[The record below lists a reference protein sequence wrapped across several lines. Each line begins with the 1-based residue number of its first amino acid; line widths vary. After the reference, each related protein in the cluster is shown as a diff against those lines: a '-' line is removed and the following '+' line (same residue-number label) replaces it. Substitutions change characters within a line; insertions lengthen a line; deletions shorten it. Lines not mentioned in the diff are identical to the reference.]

1 MKSILAD
8 ITSKDYKQLYL
19 LHGEEAYLKHQYRDK
34 LKEALMDGA
43 DTMNYHYFEGKE
55 VVIPSLIDLSETIPF
70 FADRRVIVIEN
81 SGLFKQGGEQ
91 LAEYL
96 GQPSPTVFFIFVEN
110 EIDKRSRLFK

>member
-8 ITSKDYKQLYL
+8 ISNKDYKQLYL

-55 VVIPSLIDLSETIPF
+55 VVIVVRSLVVGKPLSMMLFARHATLTIC
-70 FADRRVIVIEN
+70 
-81 SGLFKQGGEQ
+81 
-91 LAEYL
+91 
-96 GQPSPTVFFIFVEN
+96 
-110 EIDKRSRLFK
+110 RSRKKNLKETRL

>member
-8 ITSKDYKQLYL
+8 ISNKDYKQLYL

-55 VVIPSLIDLSETIPF
+55 VGAKGYESITPGSGTIAVLET
-70 FADRRVIVIEN
+70 V
-81 SGLFKQGGEQ
+81 GEISKMV
-91 LAEYL
+91 AA
-96 GQPSPTVFFIFVEN
+96 VHA
-110 EIDKRSRLFK
+110 